1 MEFEWD
7 EVKRKE
13 NLRKHRLDF
22 LDAPTLFS
30 GPMLTRLNTRE
41 EYGEP
46 RWIGIGILNSIC
58 VVVAF
63 TERSDGEV
71 IRIISMRKA
80 LSYERKAFEKT
91 LKDRFEKS

>member
-7 EVKRKE
+7 EAKRKE
-13 NLRKHRLDF
+13 NLRKHNLDF
-22 LDAPTLFS
+22 LDALTLFG
-30 GPMLTRLNTRE
+30 GPMLTQLDTRE
-41 EYGEP
+41 DYGEP
-46 RWIGIGILNSIC
+46 QWIGIGILESVC

-80 LSYERKAFEKT
+80 LNYERKAFEKT
-91 LKDRFEKS
+91 LKDKLE

>member
-7 EVKRKE
+7 EVKREE
-13 NLRKHRLDF
+13 NLSKHSLDF
-22 LDAPTLFS
+22 LDAPALFS
-30 GPMLTRLNTRE
+30 GPMLTLLDTRE
-41 EYGEP
+41 DYGED
-46 RWIGIGILNSIC
+46 RWIGIGILGSIC

-80 LSYERKAFEKT
+80 LNHERKDFEKT
-91 LKDRFEKS
+91 IKDKLE